1 MIFRSLK
8 LLERIQVNRK
18 NITQK
23 QDKNIAT
30 WLKTVVHKI

>member
-30 WLKTVVHKI
+30 